1 MYKTGW
7 GKWEHANKLRER
19 EREGPT
25 ITAGTRAA
33 SGAYFKHQEI
43 KVN

>member
-1 MYKTGW
+1 MYKTGL

-19 EREGPT
+19 EGSAV
-25 ITAGTRAA
+25 TAGTRAA

>member
-19 EREGPT
+19 EGPAA
-25 ITAGTRAA
+25 TAGTRAA